1 MASATGVTTATYIE
15 ALVECL
21 ARRGSAPVL
30 RAGGRDTS
38 AEDLLSAIHRHARA
52 LASLGIGRGSLVALL
67 APNRPDALAIRYAA
81 SLLGAGSVFLS
92 APPAQE
98 SRAGLIAQMAPSLL
112 VVFRDTAPLIPPEAA
127 VPLATVGMAI
137 DGAVRLD
144 HLAARKSD
152 APLSCA
158 ARPDDLGVI
167 VSSGGTTGV
176 PHGSWRSFAGYGALI
191 AAPSP
196 PHRRQL
202 VNGPLAYL
210 SQTLVDA
217 TLLAGGSVVLR
228 DGFDVADTLATIER
242 ERITHLFLVEPQL
255 FELMDHPDLPR
266 RDLSS
271 LRQLVHVGASAPP
284 VLRRRA
290 WDRLGPV
297 LAHTY
302 GASDMGLVSMLPP
315 AKCDPARP
323 ETFSSAGHVLPGVT
337 LRLHRADGRL
347 AGVDE
352 AGIVEI
358 QSPAMA
364 AGYRNRLREEAEAF
378 RDGWFRSG
386 DLARRDASGE
396 LHILGRAADAIE
408 VHGVVVLP
416 TMIEE
421 TLCRLPCIRYAA
433 VVAKPRARC
442 WVAAV
447 VAWPGQTFD
456 PAACRRALTAAHG
469 DAVAQAVAWL
479 PVSRV
484 PLSEQGKPDRAAIL
498 RLAAAA

>member
-1 MASATGVTTATYIE
+1 MSAAAALATTTYIE
-15 ALVECL
+15 ALVQRL
-21 ARRGSAPVL
+21 AGRGAAPVL
-30 RAGGRDTS
+30 RAGGRDIP
-38 AEDLLSAIHRHARA
+38 AAALLSAIHRHARA
-52 LASLGIGRGSLVALL
+52 LDALGIGRGSLVALL

-81 SLLGAGSVFLS
+81 SLVGAGSVFLS

-112 VVFRDTAPLIPPEAA
+112 VVFRDTAPLIPPGTA
-127 VPLATVGMAI
+127 VPLASVGIAI

-144 HLAARKSD
+144 HLAAAQSD
-152 APLSCA
+152 APLACA
-158 ARPDDLGVI
+158 ARPEDLGII

-191 AAPSP
+191 AAPSQP
-196 PHRRQL
+196 DRRQL

-217 TLLAGGSVVLR
+217 TLLGGGSVVLR
-228 DGFDVADTLATIER
+228 DGFDAADTLATIER

-255 FELMDHPDLPR
+255 FELMDHPDLSR

-290 WDRLGPV
+290 WERLGPV
-297 LAHTY
+297 IAHTY
-302 GASDMGLVSMLPP
+302 GASDMGLVSLLPP
-315 AKCDPARP
+315 TGLDPARP
-323 ETFSSAGHVLPGVT
+323 ESFSSAGHVLPGVT
-337 LRLHRADGRL
+337 LRLRRADGGL

-352 AGIVEI
+352 PGIVEI
-358 QSPAMA
+358 QSPTMA
-364 AGYRNRLREEAEAF
+364 DGYRNRAEEEAEAF
-378 RDGWFRSG
+378 GDGWFRST
-386 DLARRDASGE
+386 DLARRDAAGA
-396 LHILGRAADAIE
+396 LYVLGRAGDAIA
-408 VHGVVVLP
+408 VDGVTVLP

-421 TLCRLPCIRYAA
+421 TLCRLPGIRYAS
-433 VVAKPRARC
+433 VVANPGTQC

-447 VAWPGQTFD
+447 VAWPACDLD
-456 PAACRRALTAAHG
+456 PAAWRRAVADSHG
-469 DAVAQAVAWL
+469 DAVARAVTWL

-484 PLSEQGKPDRAAIL
+484 PLTEQGKPDRAAIL